1 MLGLQSMPSMINAL
15 PGGQALGAVSNFFGA
30 AGNKATDAAFGSG
43 SAQNVRDHPNN
54 AFGES
59 KPTM

>member
-1 MLGLQSMPSMINAL
+1 MLGLPSIPSMINAL
-15 PGGQALGAVSNFFGA
+15 PGGQALGAVSNFVGA

-59 KPTM
+59 KPTI